1 MPERDYGSLPDIDSA
16 VIDENTELVKSID
29 YTRPLTDY
37 ATSHDIADFIKRR
50 RRIYDRVAL
59 NSINGARIV
68 QDDMAVYLR
77 NPAYSSSILKES
89 LKSPLHLFYAKES
102 DWKIRLEKLQKEK
115 ECFSLGTVIHSC
127 ILEPDK
133 FNSFVFEPDAYRT
146 TTEGI
151 DKLIKFW
158 EAHIAEHG
166 GRIDGKKVNSWAA
179 VKDTMDFVK
188 SAGRSLDKIDGKR
201 LYYDRLKEI
210 SGKTVVTEA
219 QKIMID
225 AIRYNFE
232 RYGGGVL
239 LELMKGAK
247 TEVSIYHSDPA
258 TGLSIRIRPDAI
270 QFSENIGHNAIISV
284 KTTSCESLSHFYY
297 QTAKYMYE
305 LSEGMYLEVAEAATG
320 RPFTATIM
328 IVVQTVPPFAVAA
341 LVWNGEDLEIGKY
354 KYHQSL
360 LTVCDC
366 IESGKYPGFDA
377 YAEQGN
383 MGFIDMKQPTWN
395 AKELFPTDI
404 DV

>member
-1 MPERDYGSLPDIDSA
+1 MPEQDYGSLPDIDSA
-16 VIDENTELVKSID
+16 VITDTEFVKSID

-37 ATSHDIADFIKRR
+37 ATAQDIADYLRMRKRVF
-50 RRIYDRVAL
+50 DRVAL
-59 NSINGARIV
+59 KAINGAKIV
-68 QDDMAVYLR
+68 QDDMAAYLR
-77 NPAYSSSILKES
+77 NPAYSSSVLKEA
-89 LKSPLHLFYAKES
+89 LKSPLHLHFAKDS
-102 DWKIRLEKLQKEK
+102 DSKTRLEKLQKEK

-133 FNSFVFEPDAYRT
+133 FNSFVFEPAAYRT

-151 DKLIKFW
+151 DTLIKFW

-166 GRIDGKKVNSWAA
+166 GTIEGRRVNGWAA
-179 VKDTMDFVK
+179 VKNAMDFVK
-188 SAGRSLDKIDGKR
+188 HAGRSFDKIDGKR
-201 LYYDRLKEI
+201 LYYDRLKEV

-239 LELMKGAK
+239 LELMRGAK
-247 TEVSIYHSDPA
+247 TEVSIYHTDPD
-258 TGLSIRIRPDAI
+258 TGLPIRIRPDGI
-270 QFSENIGHNAIISV
+270 QFAENIGHNAILSV

-305 LSEGMYLEVAEAATG
+305 LSEGMYLEVAESATG
-320 RPFTATIM
+320 RPFTGTIM
-328 IVVQTVPPFAVAA
+328 IVVQTAPPFAVAA

-360 LTVCDC
+360 LTVSDC
-366 IESGKYPGFDA
+366 LESGKYPGFDA

-383 MGFIDMKQPTWN
+383 MGLIDMKQPVWN

-404 DV
+404 NE

>member
-1 MPERDYGSLPDIDSA
+1 MPEYDYGSLPDIDSA
-16 VIDENTELVKSID
+16 VIADTELVKSID

-37 ATSHDIADFIKRR
+37 ATAHDIADFIKKRKR
-50 RRIYDRVAL
+50 VYDRVAL

-102 DWKIRLEKLQKEK
+102 DWKTKLEKLQKEK

-133 FNSFVFEPDAYRT
+133 FNSFVFEPPAYRT

-158 EAHIAEHG
+158 EAHVAEHG
-166 GRIDGKKVNSWAA
+166 GRIDGRKVNGWVA
-179 VKDTMDFVK
+179 VKNAMSFIEH
-188 SAGRSLDKIDGKR
+188 AGRSLDKIDGKR
-201 LYYDRLKEI
+201 LYYDRLKEV
-210 SGKTVVTEA
+210 SGKTVITEA

-225 AIRYNFE
+225 AIRFNYN
-232 RYGGGVL
+232 RYGDGIL
-239 LELMKGAK
+239 REIMKGAK
-247 TEVSIYHSDPA
+247 TEVSIYLSEPDM
-258 TGLSIRIRPDAI
+258 GLPVRIRPDAI
-270 QFSENIGHNAIISV
+270 QFAENIGHNAIISV
-284 KTTSCESLSHFYY
+284 KTTSCDSLEHFYY

-305 LSEGMYLEVAEAATG
+305 LSEGMYLEVAESATG
-320 RPFTATIM
+320 RPFTCTIM
-328 IVVQTVPPFAVAA
+328 IVVQTVPPFACAA

-360 LTVCDC
+360 LTVSDC
-366 IESGKYPGFDA
+366 LEFGKYPGLDV

-383 MGFIDMKQPTWN
+383 LGLIDMKQPAWN
-395 AKELFPTDI
+395 AKELHPTDI
-404 DV
+404 ED

>member
-1 MPERDYGSLPDIDSA
+1 MPESNYESLPDIDSA
-16 VIDENTELVKSID
+16 VIDENTELVRSID

-37 ATSHDIADFIKRR
+37 ATALDISEFIRHRR
-50 RRIYDRVAL
+50 KVYDRVSVAPV
-59 NSINGARIV
+59 NGARIV
-68 QDDMAVYLR
+68 QDDMTVYLR
-77 NPAYSSSILKES
+77 NPAYCSSVLKEA
-89 LKSPLHLFYAKES
+89 LKSPLHLFYAKDS
-102 DWKIRLEKLQKEK
+102 DHKNRLEELQKEK
-115 ECFSLGTVIHSC
+115 ECFSLGSVIHSC

-133 FNSFVFEPDAYRT
+133 FDSFVFEPEAYRS
-146 TTEGI
+146 TTEGV
-151 DKLIKFW
+151 DFLIKFW
-158 EAHIAEHG
+158 EAYITEHG
-166 GRIDGKKVNSWAA
+166 GNSNGKKVNGWAA
-179 VKDTMDFVK
+179 VKDAMDFVRA
-188 SAGRSLDKIDGKR
+188 AGRSLDKIDGKR
-201 LYYDRLKEI
+201 LYYVRLKEV

-225 AIRYNFE
+225 AIRYNYD

-239 LELMKGAK
+239 RELMKGAK
-247 TEVSIYHSDPA
+247 TEVSIYHTDPA
-258 TGLSIRIRPDAI
+258 TGLSVRIRPDGL
-270 QFSENIGHNAIISV
+270 QFAENIGHNAIISV

-360 LTVCDC
+360 LTVSDC
-366 IESGKYPGFDA
+366 VESGKYPGFDV

-383 MGFIDMKQPTWN
+383 MGLIDMKQPTWN

>member
-1 MPERDYGSLPDIDSA
+1 MPERDYGSLPDINSA
-16 VIDENTELVKSID
+16 VIDENTEFVKSID

-37 ATSHDIADFIKRR
+37 ATALDIAGFIKRR
-50 RRIYDRVAL
+50 RKVYDRV
-59 NSINGARIV
+59 SVTPVNGARIV
-68 QDDMAVYLR
+68 QDDMTVYLR
-77 NPAYSSSILKES
+77 NPAYCSSVLKEA
-89 LKSPLHLFYAKES
+89 LKSPLHLFYAKDS
-102 DWKIRLEKLQKEK
+102 YHKNRLEELQKGK

-133 FNSFVFEPDAYRT
+133 FDSFVFEPGAYRST
-146 TTEGI
+146 MEGI
-151 DKLIKFW
+151 DYLIKFW
-158 EAHIAEHG
+158 EAYITEHG
-166 GRIDGKKVNSWAA
+166 GNINGKKANGWAA
-179 VKDTMDFVK
+179 VKDAMDFVRA
-188 SAGRSLDKIDGKR
+188 AGRSLDKIDGKR

-225 AIRYNFE
+225 AIRHNYD
-232 RYGGGVL
+232 RYGGGIL
-239 LELMKGAK
+239 RELMKGAK
-247 TEVSIYHSDPA
+247 TEVSIYYTDPV
-258 TGLSIRIRPDAI
+258 TGLSVRIRPDSI

-366 IESGKYPGFDA
+366 VESGKYPGFDV

-383 MGFIDMKQPTWN
+383 MGLIDMKQPTWN